1 MLDVCVHELGRG
13 ELDVAALARLQRV
26 VSRSAFV
33 AIDTEMGGVSCHD
46 TPRPS
51 VMDSIDE
58 RYAQYCKSARKFPLV
73 QFGLSIFNWDVEA
86 RVFRVE
92 TYQFPLFPVFHEKVT
107 GLGHSSAPAS
117 KTTATACPDRRFL
130 MQAKCLQ
137 YIRAHG
143 FDLNAWIDTGIGHLS
158 HYEQQQEPCKS
169 ALEKSARPEI
179 LRKCDPSNQ
188 RLSRTRRSRFWTN

>member
-1 MLDVCVHELGRG
+1 MLRDVRVQELGRG
-13 ELDVAALARLQRV
+13 ELDVAALSRLQRV

-58 RYAQYCKSARKFPLV
+58 RYAQYRESARQFPLV
-73 QFGLSIFNWDVEA
+73 QFGLSIFHWDAEA
-86 RVFRVE
+86 RIFRVE
-92 TYQFPLFPVFHEKVT
+92 TYQFPLFPVFHDKI
-107 GLGHSSAPAS
+107 HSNAGAGAPGN
-117 KTTATACPDRRFL
+117 ATACPDRRFL
-130 MQAKCLQ
+130 VQAKCLQ

-143 FDLNAWIDTGIGHLS
+143 FDLNLWIDQGIGHLS

-169 ALEKSARPEI
+169 ALE
-179 LRKCDPSNQ
+179 
-188 RLSRTRRSRFWTN
+188 